1 MKLLIFSL
9 CLIITWLA
17 EAWAYVFLQVLV
29 HGQYIA
35 VEPVDWIL
43 NSEFLIAAALAV
55 TAFSGAILAL
65 VMKLNKERR

>member
-9 CLIITWLA
+9 CLIIAWLA
-17 EAWAYVFLQVLV
+17 GTWAYVFLQVLI

-43 NSEFLIAAALAV
+43 EAEFYIAAALTV

-65 VMKLNKERR
+65 VTKEK

>member
-17 EAWAYVFLQVLV
+17 GTWAYVFLQVMA

-43 NSEFLIAAALAV
+43 ESEFYVAAALAV
-55 TAFSGAILAL
+55 TAFNGVILAL
-65 VMKLNKERR
+65 VMKFEEE